1 MGPALTSAAVGAVF
15 GIGIALAGHLKNQLT
30 KKRLLGRAGGA
41 PPSLAVVIASRNEE
55 EVIENTIRQVFSSSP
70 PGTRVI
76 VVDESTDSTPEILAR
91 LAREYPGLVVIRDP
105 EVKGKPAA
113 LNRALRE
120 VREEVVLFLD
130 ADARVDRKYMET
142 CLSLLA
148 DPDLPALF
156 TDFTA
161 YNAHRTVP
169 VILQD
174 LFFAF
179 SRIFVFSG
187 LFYRPTFMNS
197 GMWVR
202 REVLERVGKFR
213 EGSLVDDFELG
224 IRMAKAGV
232 YARYFV
238 GVRLGIQYALTLKDI
253 FLQHARWYTGG
264 IEEMFHEIKRGAFS
278 YVFLMA
284 GLACVVYFP
293 QILMIAAA
301 ATLSP
306 APLALV
312 LPGAAAALYA
322 AVGSAYLLS
331 RPNSWREAAL
341 NIVVGIPAWY
351 LMLQTSIALSFFRAL
366 FGYKG
371 WYRVRRERA

>member
-1 MGPALTSAAVGAVF
+1 MEPAVVSAALGAAW
-15 GIGIALAGHLKNQLT
+15 GTGIALAGYLKNQLT
-30 KKRLLGRAGGA
+30 QKRLIRGAGGD

-55 EVIENTIRQVFSSSP
+55 AVIENTIRRVFSSSP

-91 LAREYPGLVVIRDP
+91 LAQEFPDLLVIRDP

-113 LNRALRE
+113 LNRALKE
-120 VREEVVLFLD
+120 VKEDVVLLLD
-130 ADARVDRKYMET
+130 ADARVNRDYVQT
-142 CLSLLA
+142 CLSLFA

-156 TDFTA
+156 TDFEA
-161 YNAHRTVP
+161 YNTHRTVP
-169 VILQD
+169 VVLQD
-174 LFFAF
+174 LFFSF

-197 GMWVR
+197 GMWIR
-202 REVLERVGKFR
+202 REVLERVGEFR
-213 EGSLVDDFELG
+213 PGSLVDDFELG
-224 IRMAKAGV
+224 IRMAKRGI

-238 GVRLGIQYALTLKDI
+238 GTKLRIQYALTLKDI
-253 FLQHARWYTGG
+253 FLQHSRWYTGG
-264 IEEMFHEIKRGAFS
+264 IEEMFHEIRKGAIS

-293 QILMIAAA
+293 QILLIAAA

-306 APLALV
+306 TPLALV
-312 LPGAAAALYA
+312 LPGAAAALYS
-322 AVGSAYLLS
+322 AVGIGYLLS
-331 RPNSWREAAL
+331 KPRSFKEVLVNL
-341 NIVVGIPAWY
+341 GVGVPAWY

-366 FGYKG
+366 FGYRG
-371 WYRVRRERA
+371 WYRVRREQA

>member
-1 MGPALTSAAVGAVF
+1 
-15 GIGIALAGHLKNQLT
+15 
-30 KKRLLGRAGGA
+30 
-41 PPSLAVVIASRNEE
+41 
-55 EVIENTIRQVFSSSP
+55 
-70 PGTRVI
+70 
-76 VVDESTDSTPEILAR
+76 
-91 LAREYPGLVVIRDP
+91 
-105 EVKGKPAA
+105 
-113 LNRALRE
+113 
-120 VREEVVLFLD
+120 
-130 ADARVDRKYMET
+130 
-142 CLSLLA
+142 
-148 DPDLPALF
+148 
-156 TDFTA
+156 
-161 YNAHRTVP
+161 
-169 VILQD
+169 
-174 LFFAF
+174 
-179 SRIFVFSG
+179 
-187 LFYRPTFMNS
+187 
-197 GMWVR
+197 
-202 REVLERVGKFR
+202 VGKFR

-366 FGYKG
+366 FGYQG

>member
-1 MGPALTSAAVGAVF
+1 MEPALASAVVGAVW
-15 GIGIALAGHLKNQLT
+15 GAGIALAGHIKNQLT
-30 KKRLLGRAGGA
+30 KRRLLAA
-41 PPSLAVVIASRNEE
+41 ANKNFPSLAVVIASRNEE
-55 EVIENTIRQVFSSSP
+55 AVIENTIHRVFASAPS
-70 PGTRVI
+70 GTRVI

-91 LAREYPGLVVIRDP
+91 LAQQYPELLVIRDP

-120 VREEVVLFLD
+120 VKEEVVLFLD
-130 ADARVDRKYMET
+130 ADARVDREYMET
-142 CLSLLA
+142 CLSLFA
-148 DPDLPALF
+148 NPDLPAVF
-156 TDFTA
+156 TDFVA

-169 VILQD
+169 VVFQD
-174 LFFAF
+174 LFFSF

-202 REVLERVGKFR
+202 REVLERVGEFR
-213 EGSLVDDFELG
+213 PGSLVDDFELG
-224 IRMAKAGV
+224 IRMAKAGI

-238 GVRLGIQYALTLKDI
+238 EARLAIQYALTLKDI
-253 FLQHARWYTGG
+253 FLQHSRWYTGG
-264 IEEMFHEIKRGAFS
+264 IEEMFREIRKGAVS

-312 LPGAAAALYA
+312 LPGAAAALYS
-322 AVGSAYLLS
+322 AVGVAYLLS
-331 RPNSWREAAL
+331 RPSSPREVAL
-341 NIVVGIPAWY
+341 NLVVGVPAWY

-366 FGYKG
+366 FGYQG

>member
-30 KKRLLGRAGGA
+30 KKRLLGRSGGA

-91 LAREYPGLVVIRDP
+91 VAREYPGLVVIRDP

-130 ADARVDRKYMET
+130 ADARVDRNYMET

-213 EGSLVDDFELG
+213 DGSLVDDFELG
-224 IRMAKAGV
+224 IRMAKVGV

-366 FGYKG
+366 FGYQG